1 MTPKKKLVHAQ
12 ILLSKHPES
21 GPLGLEMEQLVM
33 HWRARLV
40 EGEIREPM
48 HTLFLDEDSLV
59 RLIDY
64 LKTCEDGG

>member
-33 HWRARLV
+33 HWRAGLV

-59 RLIDY
+59 RLIGY
-64 LKTCEDGG
+64 LQTCEDGG